1 MRIIHVTQT
10 QGLAKQLADVMS
22 QREAE
27 MKDKEAAVV
36 RIIIDVH
43 PQS

>member
-1 MRIIHVTQT
+1 MMHVTQT
-10 QGLAKQLADVMS
+10 QRLAKQLADVMR

-27 MKDKEAAVV
+27 IKAKEAAEV
-36 RIIIDVH
+36 RILGDIH